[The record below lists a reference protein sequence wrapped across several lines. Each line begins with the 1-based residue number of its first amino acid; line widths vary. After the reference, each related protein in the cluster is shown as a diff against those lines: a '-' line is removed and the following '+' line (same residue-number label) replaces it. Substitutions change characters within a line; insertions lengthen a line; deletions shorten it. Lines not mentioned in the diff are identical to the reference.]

1 MRAHKGYRSSCN
13 LRRVLSKYHLFD
25 VAMQLVELQQLVVA
39 VQQKQK
45 PRQASLLHSD
55 EIGSCQQLFDLNSNS
70 PRRE

>member
-1 MRAHKGYRSSCN
+1 
-13 LRRVLSKYHLFD
+13 
-25 VAMQLVELQQLVVA
+25 MQLVELQQLVVA